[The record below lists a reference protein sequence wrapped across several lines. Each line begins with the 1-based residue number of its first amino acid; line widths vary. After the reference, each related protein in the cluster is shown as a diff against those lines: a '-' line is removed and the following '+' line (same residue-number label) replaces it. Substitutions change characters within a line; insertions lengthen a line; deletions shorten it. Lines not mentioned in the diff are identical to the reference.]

1 MRVKEASHLP
11 GSRHAFR
18 RKRKQMKWGGCRA
31 GGLAS
36 FRVGVAGGE
45 GARGRVKAAADT
57 RLTLESVVE
66 SWKDE
71 FLS

>member
-1 MRVKEASHLP
+1 
-11 GSRHAFR
+11 
-18 RKRKQMKWGGCRA
+18 MKWGGCRA

-45 GARGRVKAAADT
+45 GARDGVKAAADT